1 MYGSLRPRTRADAY
15 QPIRTPGAV
24 QGYGIL
30 VAVEED
36 EQTGDL
42 VVRQVSEVRVVRCLS
57 LLPAHRSLEL
67 DRVTRALS
75 AVPLF
80 VGVLHTNSS

>member
-1 MYGSLRPRTRADAY
+1 MYGLSRPRAWADAY

-42 VVRQVSEVRVVRCLS
+42 VVRQVSEVRPCL
-57 LLPAHRSLEL
+57 LIYPFNHVHCTLEF
-67 DRVTRALS
+67 D
-75 AVPLF
+75 
-80 VGVLHTNSS
+80 